1 MIIQEAIVVGA
12 FSVPMW
18 MFFKEVVKSL
28 RVSERQQDV
37 LTAFLSGAGFHL
49 IAEYTGMNAWYVRR
63 KMKPRSNGV
72 CSAADRRRGV
82 CALAVSKA

>member
-18 MFFKEVVKSL
+18 LFSKEVVKSL
-28 RVSERQQDV
+28 RVSEKQQDI
-37 LTAFLSGAGFHL
+37 LAAFLSGAGFHL
-49 IAEYTGMNAWYVRR
+49 IAEWTGVNAWYVRR

-72 CSAADRRRGV
+72 CSAADRRNGV

>member
-18 MFFKEVVKSL
+18 MFSKEVVKSL
-28 RVSERQQDV
+28 RVSERQQDI

-72 CSAADRRRGV
+72 CSAADRRNGV
-82 CALAVSKA
+82 CALAVSKT

>member
-18 MFFKEVVKSL
+18 MFSKEVVKSL
-28 RVSERQQDV
+28 RVSEGQDI